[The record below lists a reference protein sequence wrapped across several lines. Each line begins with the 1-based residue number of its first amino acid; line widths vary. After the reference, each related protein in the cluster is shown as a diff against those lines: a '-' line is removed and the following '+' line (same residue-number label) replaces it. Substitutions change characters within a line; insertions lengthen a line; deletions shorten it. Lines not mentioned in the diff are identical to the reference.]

1 MRWAAPHDPDPAL
14 LRDLRSIDANADLC
28 YLAHGHWALVVR
40 PETWRLK
47 DGGRRRRLTGLN
59 VLRKHARSRRPD
71 PITMRAAM
79 LLADGCGIVVQ
90 AFFPHGPDR
99 ELVEWFREATWLER
113 HGHFDA
119 AMDAR
124 IAEADGSAADARMAA
139 HLQDWR
145 ETEGRRGYRH
155 VFRGSR
161 SVMGRPS
168 LN

>member
-1 MRWAAPHDPDPAL
+1 MEWAAPHHADPRL
-14 LRDLRSIDANADLC
+14 VEDLRSIDPDADLC
-28 YLAHGHWALVVR
+28 YLADGYWALVVR
-40 PETWRLK
+40 PERWRLK

-59 VLRKHARSRRPD
+59 ILAKHRRSRRPD
-71 PITMRAAM
+71 PVTMRAAM

-113 HGHFDA
+113 NGGFDA

-124 IAEADGSAADARMAA
+124 MAESDGSAGDARSALNLA
-139 HLQDWR
+139 DWR
-145 ETEGRRGYRH
+145 ETEGRRSYRH

-161 SVMGRPS
+161 SVSGRPS